1 MKNRFTGKD
10 PDAGKDWRQEEKG
23 ETEDEMLDNITDSMD
38 TSVSKFQ
45 ETVKVRE
52 AWCAAVHGVTKSRT
66 QLIDQFGCVPVL
78 MRWMKLEPIIQ
89 SEVSQKEKHQYTVY

>member
-52 AWCAAVHGVTKSRT
+52 AWCAGSPWGH
-66 QLIDQFGCVPVL
+66 
-78 MRWMKLEPIIQ
+78 
-89 SEVSQKEKHQYTVY
+89 KESDKTERLN

>member
-66 QLIDQFGCVPVL
+66 KLIDQFGCVPVL